1 MPTLQEQMQAAV
13 TQTTTDSGLLHDIVH
28 GDDTTTV
35 TTENGPVKSVAKVIS
50 ENQQLLTDSLD
61 TLTTM
66 RDEAVASAA
75 AAATSEGNASN
86 SETNAAAS
94 EFAAATSEN
103 NADGS
108 ATDAANSAAAAL
120 VSETNAAAS
129 ALAASQSESNTVA
142 SETAAALSES
152 NAATS
157 EGNAAASA
165 LAASTSESNAAA
177 SATDAAASAAAAAGS
192 AAGQLFSDVIDLTVA
207 DSPFTVPTGANGN
220 LYRVDTTGGDVEI
233 ILPEL
238 SSLAADFRLGVA
250 KASADVNVINVN
262 RTGSDTINGLPSR
275 TLSAQYNID
284 TFIGDKDNGVWY
296 ASGGGL
302 GAVNVTVEQFSGD
315 DTTTVFN
322 LSGTPGS
329 ENNTYVFI
337 SGVYQQKTAYNL
349 TGNQLTFSEAPP
361 TGTDNIEV
369 IFGAQ
374 APIGV
379 PSNDTVDTIHLKN
392 GAVTLGKM
400 ASGTPNKLL
409 GYGAGGAAA
418 EVDPPQA
425 FLSGMVMPYAGA
437 AAPSGWLLCDGS
449 AISRT
454 TYAALFA
461 VVGTSFGS
469 GDGSTTFNLPD
480 MRGRVIAGVDSMG
493 GNSANRLTASQA
505 DQLGGIGG
513 NEQSTPSG
521 SVSGSTGSTT
531 LSTAQMP
538 THKHA
543 LKTNAYGSLGSQYIQ
558 KTYESQGQNVAGWDT
573 NWINDAGS
581 SGSHNHSLT
590 ASFTGSAMSI
600 TQPWMT
606 MNYIIK
612 T

>member
-1 MPTLQEQMQAAV
+1 MPTLQEQLQAAV

-35 TTENGPVKSVAKVIS
+35 TTENGPVKSVAKVIN

-66 RDEAVASAA
+66 RDEALASAA
-75 AAATSEGNASN
+75 AAATSEDNASN

-94 EFAAATSEN
+94 ESAAATSAG

-108 ATDAANSAAAAL
+108 ATAAANSAAAAL

-129 ALAASQSESNTVA
+129 ALAVSQSESNTAA

-165 LAASTSESNAAA
+165 LAASTSESNAAASESNAAA

-207 DSPFTVPTGANGN
+207 DSPFTVPAGANGN

-238 SSLAADFRLGVA
+238 ASLAADFRLGVA

-337 SGVYQQKTAYNL
+337 SGVYQQKTAYSL

-400 ASGTPNKLL
+400 AGGTPNKLL
-409 GYGAGGAAA
+409 GYGAGGAAE

-461 VVGTSFGS
+461 VVGTSFGT
-469 GDGSTTFNLPD
+469 GDGSSTFNLPD
-480 MRGRVIAGVDSMG
+480 MRGRVIAGVDTMG
-493 GNSANRLTASQA
+493 GTSANRLTSSYAHNV
-505 DQLGGIGG
+505 GGTGG
-513 NEQSTPSG
+513 SEQNTPNG

-531 LSTAQMP
+531 LSTSQMP
-538 THKHA
+538 SHTHNYVKD
-543 LKTNAYGSLGSQYIQ
+543 TWFTGSNGLNGN
-558 KTYESQGQNVAGWDT
+558 TSQGQDTATSSAG
-573 NWINDAGS
+573 G
-581 SGSHNHSLT
+581 SGSHNHSLS
-590 ASFTGSAMSI
+590 ASFTGNAMFV